1 MCPKGGKKKI
11 LQSNQWKALI
21 EKNKQWLTGNIEKKL
36 TKKKD
41 KSSTIFNDV
50 VVGISANSK
59 AKLQLANTF

>member
-21 EKNKQWLTGNIEKKL
+21 EKNKQWLTGNIGKKL

-41 KSSTIFNDV
+41 KKFN
-50 VVGISANSK
+50 N
-59 AKLQLANTF
+59 LQWCCCWNECQ